1 MAELRTL
8 NEEAADAGPGCCSP
22 AAQETCCEPEAKG
35 ACCGP
40 EHEAGTC
47 GCSASAET
55 VPTVP
60 DDATRAAGAGQGPVC
75 TGGRDGVRPVKPP
88 VAATRR

>member
-8 NEEAADAGPGCCSP
+8 SEVPADAGPGCCSP
-22 AAQETCCEPEAKG
+22 AAQETCCEPDAKG

-47 GCSASAET
+47 GCSAGPSPDSAQRRIST
-55 VPTVP
+55 SSTQAL
-60 DDATRAAGAGQGPVC
+60 ATAPAIAKMIPAAIQ
-75 TGGRDGVRPVKPP
+75 
-88 VAATRR
+88 

>member
-1 MAELRTL
+1 MAEL
-8 NEEAADAGPGCCSP
+8 EVVVQDSGPGCCSP

-35 ACCGP
+35 GCCGP

-55 VPTVP
+55 VPE
-60 DDATRAAGAGQGPVC
+60 DQAELRDAVRERYAEAAVAG
-75 TGGRDGVRPVKPP
+75 RRRRLPP
-88 VAATRR
+88 AAATPP